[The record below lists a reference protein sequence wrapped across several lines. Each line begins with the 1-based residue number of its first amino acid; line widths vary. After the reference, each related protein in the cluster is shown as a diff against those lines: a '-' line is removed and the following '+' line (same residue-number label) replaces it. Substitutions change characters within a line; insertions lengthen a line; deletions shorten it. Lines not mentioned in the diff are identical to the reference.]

1 MTRKRQVECQDSTH
15 EKTMLITKT
24 NLISPEAD
32 PMHMTNLRPGPY
44 WQKKISW
51 ISVLNYSIVAFITP
65 LIYFTTVRKLVYYSN
80 FTAQFSG

>member
-1 MTRKRQVECQDSTH
+1 MTRKCQVECQDSTH
-15 EKTMLITKT
+15 EKTMLISKT

-32 PMHMTNLRPGPY
+32 PMHMTNLRLT
-44 WQKKISW
+44 KKNLFSS
-51 ISVLNYSIVAFITP
+51 ISVLNYSIVAFTTP